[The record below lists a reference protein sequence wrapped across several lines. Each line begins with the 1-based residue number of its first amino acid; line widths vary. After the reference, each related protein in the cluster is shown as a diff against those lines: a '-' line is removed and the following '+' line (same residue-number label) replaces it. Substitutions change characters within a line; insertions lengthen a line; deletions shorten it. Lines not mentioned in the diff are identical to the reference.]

1 MVFLA
6 LVALQPERAAILNN
20 HSLRLGWRFRLR
32 GQLYPEIPHIL
43 PQIQAFIPDS
53 TGSVSKW
60 DDIGRDGQ
68 RMG

>member
-20 HSLRLGWRFRLR
+20 HSLRLGWRFRPR
-32 GQLYPEIPHIL
+32 DQLYLKIRHFL
-43 PQIQAFIPDS
+43 PQIQAFILDS

-60 DDIGRDGQ
+60 DDMDRHGQ